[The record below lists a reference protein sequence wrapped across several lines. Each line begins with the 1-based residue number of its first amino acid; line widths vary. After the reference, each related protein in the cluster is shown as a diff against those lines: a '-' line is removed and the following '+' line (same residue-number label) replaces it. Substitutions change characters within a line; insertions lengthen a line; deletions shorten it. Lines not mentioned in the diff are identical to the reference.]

1 MHQTNKGDSRHSG
14 HGRLKFA
21 KEKNSLYYRLIFFLG
36 VHCSRNITKVGIY
49 IDIVA
54 VHSDVYYFS
63 VCKEALFFS
72 KLDALVKHGSCTT
85 YTRMIFVHEVIVT
98 INYG

>member
-1 MHQTNKGDSRHSG
+1 VFD
-14 HGRLKFA
+14 
-21 KEKNSLYYRLIFFLG
+21 
-36 VHCSRNITKVGIY
+36 VGIY

-54 VHSDVYYFS
+54 VHSDVYL
-63 VCKEALFFS
+63 VCVKKLFFFS